1 MSIVA
6 LLPAHDEERS
16 IGSSIRSLQSSTSPP
31 DRIVVVCDNCTDRTA
46 EIAESAGAEVILTVD
61 NKARKAG
68 ALNQALKV
76 IDFGDEDLLLIM
88 DADTTLGPEFIPTAL
103 ERLQDP
109 SIGAVGAVFGAG
121 PTTSWLESF
130 QACEWSRYRE
140 QLRST
145 GKVWVL
151 SGTAAL
157 IRGQVLREL
166 SEARGDTLPG
176 VPGDI
181 YRTDALTEDFEVTLA
196 IKTLGWK
203 LCSPIRCSTTTE
215 TMPTWRDLWRQRLR
229 WYTGA
234 IETLKT
240 YPVTRVTVRY
250 VMQQALLMLGVVG
263 MALYLFAT
271 LLNITLFGFNPHP
284 AWLLL
289 GVVFW
294 VERVGTVWRGSTARQ
309 RLVAALFVPEFCYAL
324 YLQAVY
330 LASWYQVLR
339 SRRVE
344 WTHLKEATA

>member
-16 IGSSIRSLQSSTSPP
+16 IESSIRSLRSSASSPH
-31 DRIVVVCDNCTDRTA
+31 RVVVVCDNCTDRTA
-46 EIAESAGAEVILTVD
+46 EIARACGAEVFLTQD
-61 NKARKAG
+61 NRARKAG
-68 ALNQALKV
+68 ALNQALRAV
-76 IDFGDEDLLLIM
+76 DFGDDDLLLIM
-88 DADTTLGPEFIPTAL
+88 DADTTLGPEFLPTAL
-103 ERLQDP
+103 ERLRDP

-121 PTTSWLESF
+121 PTTSLLETF

-157 IRGQVLREL
+157 IRGKVLRQL
-166 SEARGDTLPG
+166 SEARGDTVPG
-176 VPGDI
+176 VRGDV
-181 YRTDALTEDFEVTLA
+181 YRTDALTEDFEITLA

-215 TMPTWRDLWRQRLR
+215 TMPTWQDLWRQRLR
-229 WYTGA
+229 WYAGA

-240 YPVTRVTVRY
+240 YPVSRVTIRY
-250 VMQQALLMLGVVG
+250 FLQQALLLLGVIG
-263 MALYLFAT
+263 MSLYLLAT
-271 LLNITLFGFNPHP
+271 VLNTALFGFHPHP

-289 GVVFW
+289 GLVFW
-294 VERVGTVWRGSTARQ
+294 AERVGTAWRGSTVRQ
-309 RLVAALFVPEFCYAL
+309 RFLSALFLPEFCYAL
-324 YLQAVY
+324 FLQAVY

-344 WTHLKEATA
+344 WTHLKEVTA